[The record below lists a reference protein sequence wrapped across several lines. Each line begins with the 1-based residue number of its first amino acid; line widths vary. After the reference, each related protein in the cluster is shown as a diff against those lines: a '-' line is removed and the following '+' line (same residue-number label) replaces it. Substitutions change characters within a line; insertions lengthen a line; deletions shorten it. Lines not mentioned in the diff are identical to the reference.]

1 MREQVDPDDIVA
13 EAWLVALRRRADL
26 VLDDDRTTARLLSF
40 LGTTILHIVNRRI
53 TEIARRGRREA
64 PPRAAGDDARDPLDE
79 LEATVTGAVTKASR
93 DEVGAA
99 LDECLASLPE
109 KDRVVVLLRAVEG
122 LSNQEAAEEIGE
134 PATTVSHR
142 YRRAL
147 EKLRRIVPNSFLDEL
162 SSE

>member
-1 MREQVDPDDIVA
+1 MR
-13 EAWLVALRRRADL
+13 
-26 VLDDDRTTARLLSF
+26 
-40 LGTTILHIVNRRI
+40 
-53 TEIARRGRREA
+53 
-64 PPRAAGDDARDPLDE
+64 
-79 LEATVTGAVTKASR
+79 VTKASR

-109 KDRVVVLLRAVEG
+109 KDRAVVLLRAVEG